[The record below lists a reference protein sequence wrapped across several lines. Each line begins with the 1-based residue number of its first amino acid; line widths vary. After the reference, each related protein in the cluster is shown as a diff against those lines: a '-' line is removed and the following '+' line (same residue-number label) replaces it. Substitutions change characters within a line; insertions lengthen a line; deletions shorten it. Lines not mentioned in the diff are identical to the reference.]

1 MLTVTETAGA
11 HLSQMLGQV
20 NASEDMAVRV
30 VVEEDGLALKLD
42 SESDGDA
49 TFEHEG
55 KTVLVLDGPVSEL
68 LDDKT
73 LDVADDGEGPKLS
86 LS

>member
-11 HLSQMLGQV
+11 HLSEMLTQV
-20 NASEDMAVRV
+20 NAPEDMAVRV
-30 VVEEDGLALKLD
+30 VIEEDGLALKLD
-42 SESDGDA
+42 SETDGDA
-49 TFEHEG
+49 TFDHAG

-73 LDVADDGEGPKLS
+73 LDVEDEGEGPKLS